1 MHHSSRLWKLDKLVH
16 LFRQFGTTVVPPP
29 PVLKALPK
37 IFGHSDKT
45 VRAEG
50 TQLVHVM
57 YQYIGPA
64 IETFLNDLK
73 PVQVKELKEAFE
85 EMEKEGKG
93 KGTVKPERLTKAGA
107 RDAEAH
113 AAAGGD
119 EEDAPAEGA
128 FVFKTVRDD

>member
-1 MHHSSRLWKLDKLVH
+1 MHLH
-16 LFRQFGTTVVPPP
+16 RQFGTTVAPPP
-29 PVLKALPK
+29 TVLKALPK

-50 TQLVHVM
+50 TQLAHVM
-57 YQYIGPA
+57 YQFIGPA

-93 KGTVKPERLTKAGA
+93 RGSLKPERMTRQGA
-107 RDAEAH
+107 REAEA
-113 AAAGGD
+113 AAEAGDVGD
-119 EEDAPAEGA
+119 AAPAPVEGEWSDG
-128 FVFKTVRDD
+128 FR